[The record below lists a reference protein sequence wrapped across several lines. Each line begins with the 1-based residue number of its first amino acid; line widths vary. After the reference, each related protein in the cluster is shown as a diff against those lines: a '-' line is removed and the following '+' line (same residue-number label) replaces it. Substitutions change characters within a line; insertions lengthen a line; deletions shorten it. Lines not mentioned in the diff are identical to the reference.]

1 MLKNKELNFYWWPL
15 KDWTNNLMEQDRK
28 KLSSEVYLLN
38 ASSVEYT
45 LQCVFN
51 ISFYGKRK
59 AQSKRGDSSRIE
71 K

>member
-1 MLKNKELNFYWWPL
+1 
-15 KDWTNNLMEQDRK
+15 MEQDRK